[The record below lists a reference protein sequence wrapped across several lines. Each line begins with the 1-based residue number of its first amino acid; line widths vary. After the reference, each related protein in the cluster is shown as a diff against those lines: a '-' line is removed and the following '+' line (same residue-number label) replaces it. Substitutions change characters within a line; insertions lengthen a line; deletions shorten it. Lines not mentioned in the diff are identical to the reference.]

1 MGALG
6 KMGWYCLVLHRT
18 SPFFMGFAG
27 LFAAIV
33 NAPKAG
39 GSRMFTIAA
48 PGN

>member
-1 MGALG
+1 MGALDLVG
-6 KMGWYCLVLHRT
+6 YCGLILHKTFPFYMGSAW
-18 SPFFMGFAG
+18 

-39 GSRMFTIAA
+39 GSRMFTVAA